1 MDLAN
6 KAVVER
12 LVEACIR
19 GDRKSQQYLYQTF
32 YGKMLVVCRRYADN
46 NEDAKDILHDGFI
59 KVFQKISGF
68 KNLGSLEGWIRRIIV
83 NNAIDN
89 VRKKKEFLL
98 SSEDDTTL
106 ENIAYE
112 ANDETEAE
120 MLTKMK
126 AKLIVKLMQKLTPKY
141 RAVFNLYAIEN
152 YQHKEIAE
160 ILNISIGTSKSNYSK
175 AKAKIKDFY
184 QDYVN
189 KNEIYKENEF

>member
-12 LVEACIR
+12 LVEACIG

-59 KVFQKISGF
+59 KVFQKLSGF

-83 NNAIDN
+83 NNAIDS
-89 VRKKKEFLL
+89 VRKKREFLI
-98 SSEDDTTL
+98 SSEDDITF
-106 ENIAYE
+106 ENIPE
-112 ANDETEAE
+112 EINEDLEKE
-120 MLTKMK
+120 MITNMK
-126 AKLIVKLMQKLTPKY
+126 AKIIIKLVQKLTPRY

-175 AKAKIKDFY
+175 AKSKIKEFY
-184 QDYVN
+184 KDYVEEN
-189 KNEIYKENEF
+189 KIF